1 MKKSSNRKLMLAVAI
16 SLAVGIVAC
25 LIAGSGVLFVPDG
38 VVSDALYQR
47 GGIVNTD
54 IVVVGMD
61 QRALD
66 EIGPMPWSR
75 HIMAEAIEYLN
86 SDPDGR
92 IPAAIGVDTLYVGES
107 ADPDADAHLVSA
119 AASKGNVVVAAVATY
134 DRELV
139 VEGDDFYMS
148 DNIVGWDEPFD
159 ELYAVTRIGHINA
172 MEDQDAILRHALL
185 YESVPGSGDVYSF
198 ARVIYEMYCENTG
211 QATKENPA
219 TDGGFY
225 YIPYTAAGGGYY
237 DNISVADL
245 LDGTIDPAF
254 FAGKVVLIGPYA
266 VGMQDSYPTS
276 IDHAAPMY
284 GVEFQANLIDAFERG
299 FFPQSVS
306 EELQLIILFAAVF
319 GSCLFYR
326 NRKVRWSVV
335 YTIALIGGWLL
346 LCLIMYRAGF
356 ILHVLWIPLF
366 ILCVFV
372 GSVALNYV
380 RAQREKK
387 KVTNTFG
394 HYIDPAIMKQLL
406 DQGSSALKLGGE
418 LKEVAAL
425 FVDVRGFTTMSEA
438 LDPETVIE
446 IINRYLT
453 LTTECIMKNHG
464 TLDKFVGDCTMALW
478 NAPVEQEDPVYLACC
493 AAMDMVE
500 GSAALGKE
508 LQERFGR
515 TVDFGIG
522 VHWGPA
528 VIGNVGAPKRMDYTA
543 IGDTINTAARLEAN
557 APGGQVLISRVVAD
571 ILGDRAVCT
580 SLGDS
585 IRLKGKAEGF
595 EILRLEKLIRD

>member
-1 MKKSSNRKLMLAVAI
+1 MDRISIRKALPILVSLAVA
-16 SLAVGIVAC
+16 LAAC
-25 LIAGSGVLFVPDG
+25 MIAGVGVLYVPDG

-47 GGIVNTD
+47 GGIANTD

-66 EIGPMPWSR
+66 EIGPLPWSR

-86 SDPDGR
+86 SDPEGR

-107 ADPDADAHLVSA
+107 ADSEADAHLVSSA
-119 AASKGNVVVAAVATY
+119 GAQGNVVVASVATY

-148 DNIVGWDEPFD
+148 DDIVGWDEPF
-159 ELYAVTRIGHINA
+159 EALYDVTRIGHINA
-172 MEDQDAILRHALL
+172 MEDEDAILRHALL
-185 YESVPGSGDVYSF
+185 YEEVPGRGRVYSF
-198 ARVIYEMYCENTG
+198 ARVVYEMYCERSGVSPN
-211 QATKENPA
+211 ENPA
-219 TDGGFY
+219 TEDGFY
-225 YIPYTAAGGGYY
+225 YIPYAARAGGYY
-237 DNISVADL
+237 DNISVSDL
-245 LDGTIDPAF
+245 IDQTIDPAF
-254 FAGKVVLIGPYA
+254 FADKIVLIGPYA
-266 VGMQDSYPTS
+266 VGMQDSYPTA

-284 GVEFQANLIDAFERG
+284 GVEFQANQIDAFMNG
-299 FFPQSVS
+299 FFPHSVPDV
-306 EELQLIILFAAVF
+306 LQLAVLFIAVF
-319 GSCLFYR
+319 VSCLFYR

-380 RAQREKK
+380 RAQMEKR

-394 HYIDPAIMKQLL
+394 HYMDPAIMKQLL
-406 DQGSSALKLGGE
+406 ERGSSALKLGGE

-557 APGGQVLISRVVAD
+557 APGGQVLISRAVAD

-595 EILRLEKLIRD
+595 EILRLEKLIRN